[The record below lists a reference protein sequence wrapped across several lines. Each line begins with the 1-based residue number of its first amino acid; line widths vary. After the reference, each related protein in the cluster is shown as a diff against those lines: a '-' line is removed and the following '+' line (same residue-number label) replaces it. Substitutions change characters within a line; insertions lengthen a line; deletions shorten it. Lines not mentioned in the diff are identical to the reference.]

1 MSPPADV
8 LILCKDLMLS
18 SQIHGAIQ
26 RAGRKGR
33 TCLSVGGCLQQ
44 LAAGPIA
51 GPIAWLIVD
60 LETPELDVVQLKA
73 AAGVNCRL
81 IGYAPHV
88 RDDLFEAAESAG
100 WTAVLTRGQAV
111 RKVESLLA
119 Q

>member
-1 MSPPADV
+1 MIVMSPLADV

-44 LAAGPIA
+44 LAA